1 MPYYNCTFLD
11 DNGRYN
17 KKTMFAD
24 NKQELWK
31 NYSGGDEK
39 LLSVKRNIWKG
50 EISIKLFAKKIGYFD
65 FLLFNQK
72 MITLLKSGVSFV
84 RGLEIIIA
92 NLKRGDLKEILM
104 KTEADIKNGIQI
116 SDAFSSEQIPF
127 LKIYRASL
135 LAGEK
140 SGNLEEILERFNL
153 YLEKIAKLRRKVVSS
168 MAYPVILFVFMIAM
182 VMLILVYAIPKFSSF
197 YADFDAELPIV
208 TKKLI
213 GVGKFLQDNS
223 ITIVLIIAGIIT
235 LAKMIERFRPN
246 IIIFDY
252 VKLKIPFVGKLIVEN
267 AMTVFTRTMAIL
279 IGGGI
284 PVPEASQIAVGTFS
298 NKYFYSKIKDIP
310 GKIKEGNLLSNVLK
324 DVNFIPPVLVE
335 VIKVGETSGNL
346 TDVLNENA
354 SSFESSIDSRISS
367 LISMIEPILIVV
379 LGLAIAFML
388 VAVYLPIFSTVE
400 IIK

>member
-1 MPYYNCTFLD
+1 
-11 DNGRYN
+11 
-17 KKTMFAD
+17 
-24 NKQELWK
+24 
-31 NYSGGDEK
+31 
-39 LLSVKRNIWKG
+39 
-50 EISIKLFAKKIGYFD
+50 
-65 FLLFNQK
+65 
-72 MITLLKSGVSFV
+72 MITLLRSGVSFV

-92 NLKRGDLKEILM
+92 NIKRGDLKEVLM

-140 SGNLEEILERFNL
+140 SGNLEEILERFNH
-153 YLEKIAKLRRKVVSS
+153 YLEKIAQLRRKVISS
-168 MAYPVILFVFMIAM
+168 MSYPVILFVFMIGM
-182 VMLILVYAIPKFSSF
+182 VLLILVYAIPKFSSF
-197 YADFDAELPIV
+197 YADFDAELPAV
-208 TKKLI
+208 TQKLI
-213 GVGKFLQDNS
+213 GVGEYLKTNAL
-223 ITIVLIIAGIIT
+223 TIVLIIAGIVAVVKI
-235 LAKMIERFRPN
+235 IERVRKD
-246 IIIFDY
+246 IIIVDY
-252 VKLKIPFVGKLIVEN
+252 LKTKIPFIGKLIVEN
-267 AMTVFTRTMAIL
+267 AMTVFTRTLAIL

-298 NKYFYSKIKDIP
+298 NRYFHSKIKDIP

-324 DVNFIPPVLVE
+324 DVSFIPPVLVE

-354 SSFESSIDSRISS
+354 DSFESSIDAKISS

-379 LGLAIAFML
+379 LGLVIAFML

-400 IIK
+400 VIK